1 MDFSHYF
8 SAQLL
13 RYPKMQAQ
21 DVVKLC
27 FQAAFGGEHIAL
39 DVNRAKAYFDAE
51 YQTTA
56 PTDDPLFECIS
67 PEICRVHLGAWKK
80 QGLPKDALFELFFR
94 SAQLFSGE
102 NERFLSFFEQAK
114 TLIAQSS
121 LSQKEETLAQ
131 LLEYDAASP
140 RPVHHSD
147 EFKSAYRPAYRV
159 AQTALVKEY
168 LTTCNLL

>member
-21 DVVKLC
+21 DLVKLC

-39 DVNRAKAYFDAE
+39 DLNRAQNYFNAE
-51 YQTTA
+51 YADTE
-56 PTDDPLFECIS
+56 PTDEPLFERIS

-80 QGLPKDALFELFFR
+80 QNLPKDALFELFFR
-94 SAQLFSGE
+94 SAQLFRGDS
-102 NERFLSFFEQAK
+102 ERFSKFFEQAK
-114 TLIAQSS
+114 TLVAQSG
-121 LSQKEETLAQ
+121 LSQKDRILAQ
-131 LLEYDAASP
+131 LSQCDAAQP

-147 EFKSAYRPAYRV
+147 EFRAAYRPAYRV
-159 AQTALVKEY
+159 AQTALVEEY
-168 LTTCNLL
+168 LAALGLL